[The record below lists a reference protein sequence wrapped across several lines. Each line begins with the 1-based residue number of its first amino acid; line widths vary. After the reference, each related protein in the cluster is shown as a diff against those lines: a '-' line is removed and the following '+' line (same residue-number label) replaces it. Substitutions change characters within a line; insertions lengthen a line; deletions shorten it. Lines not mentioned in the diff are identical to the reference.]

1 MKAFKDYDT
10 TEVFKDYQKLPVD
23 GYICI
28 IKKAEEQVCNGGS
41 MLVISFDI
49 AEGEYKDYYAD
60 EYRNNSSNDKKWK
73 GKIRI
78 FVPKD
83 DGSEDDAYTKKRFKT
98 AITAIEE
105 SNDNYH
111 WDWNETALKGKKL
124 GIIYRNEEWEWNGKT
139 GWRAAPFRIVCCD
152 DIYEGKFKI
161 PDDKPLQKSS
171 SVFSPAPKS
180 MDKTTFEEITGDD
193 DLPF

>member
-10 TEVFKDYQKLPVD
+10 IETFKDFPKLPVD
-23 GYICI
+23 AYICV
-28 IKKAEEQVCNGGS
+28 IKAAEEKETSKGGN
-41 MLVISFDI
+41 MLEISFDI
-49 AEGEYKDYYAD
+49 AEGEYKNFYAD
-60 EYRNNSSNDKKWK
+60 DYRNNSNADKKWK

-78 FVPKD
+78 FVPTD

-105 SNDNYH
+105 SNDGYH

-124 GIIYRNEEWEWNGKT
+124 GIIYRNEEWEWNSKT
-139 GWRAAPFRIVCCD
+139 GWRASPFRIINTD
-152 DIYEGKFKI
+152 DVYDGNFKI
-161 PDDKPLQKSS
+161 PDDKPLNKSH
-171 SVFSPAPKS
+171 SVSAS
-180 MDKTTFEEITGDD
+180 ATTFEELSTDE